1 MADVITSGR
10 VSFRD
15 VLRNREYRSLWIA
28 DAQSMAGDQLA
39 RVALSVLVFE
49 RTSSS
54 VLTAL
59 TYALTFLPALV
70 GGAMLAGIADRMP
83 RRRVMIGCDVLR
95 AGLLGLMAIPALPVW
110 AVSVLLVL
118 AVLAGSPFSA
128 AESALLPDLLDGE
141 RYVVATGLRTIT
153 NQMAQL
159 AGFAGGGV
167 AVAIIGPHAGLG
179 VDAVTFAVSAL
190 LITVG
195 VRPRPVPRLGT
206 ATGEPEQS
214 YLASIAAAIRL
225 VARQPKLRTLL
236 AFSWLLGLYVVP
248 EGIAPAYAS
257 SVGAGAVGM
266 GLLMAAGP
274 AGTALG
280 TYLFVRLV
288 PAAVRSR
295 WIGPIAIA
303 GGIPLA
309 LCAFRPG
316 LVLSIVLWAIS
327 GAGAAYQVQV
337 APDYVR
343 AVPDERRAQAIGVAA
358 SGLLASQGIGILLG
372 GFIAAGLGPAPAVAW
387 AGGVAAMLAGWLTVA
402 WCRMDRRAKADD
414 GSRSLSN

>member
-1 MADVITSGR
+1 MVDAITSGR

-15 VLRNREYRSLWIA
+15 VLRNREYLSLWIA

-83 RRRVMIGCDVLR
+83 RQRVMIGCDVLR
-95 AGLLGLMAIPALPVW
+95 AGLLGLMAVPALPVW

-153 NQMAQL
+153 NQLAQL

-167 AVAIIGPHAGLG
+167 AVAVIGPHAGLG

-206 ATGEPEQS
+206 ATEEPGKS
-214 YLASIAAAIRL
+214 YLASIAAGIRL

-248 EGIAPAYAS
+248 EGIAPAYAG

-343 AVPDERRAQAIGVAA
+343 AVPDARRAQAIGVAA
-358 SGLLASQGIGILLG
+358 SGLLAAQGIGILLG

-387 AGGVAAMLAGWLTVA
+387 AGGVAAMLAGWLTVVRS
-402 WCRMDRRAKADD
+402 RMDRRAKTAD
-414 GSRSLSN
+414 GWGSLSN

>member
-1 MADVITSGR
+1 MVDAITSGR

-15 VLRNREYRSLWIA
+15 VLRNREYLSLWIA

-95 AGLLGLMAIPALPVW
+95 AGLLGLMAVPALPVW

-153 NQMAQL
+153 NQLAQL

-167 AVAIIGPHAGLG
+167 AVAVIGPHAGLG

-206 ATGEPEQS
+206 ATEEPGKS
-214 YLASIAAAIRL
+214 YLASIAAGIRL

-248 EGIAPAYAS
+248 EGIAPAYAG

-343 AVPDERRAQAIGVAA
+343 AVPDARRAQAIGVAA
-358 SGLLASQGIGILLG
+358 SGLLAAQGIGILLG

-387 AGGVAAMLAGWLTVA
+387 AGGVAAMLAGWLTVVRS
-402 WCRMDRRAKADD
+402 RMDRRAKTAD
-414 GSRSLSN
+414 GWGSLSN

>member
-1 MADVITSGR
+1 MVDAITSGR

-15 VLRNREYRSLWIA
+15 VLRNREYLSLWIA

-118 AVLAGSPFSA
+118 AVLVGSPFNA

-153 NQMAQL
+153 NQLAQL

-167 AVAIIGPHAGLG
+167 AVAVIGPHAGLG
-179 VDAVTFAVSAL
+179 ADAVTFAVSAL

-206 ATGEPEQS
+206 ATEEPEQS
-214 YLASIAAAIRL
+214 YLASIAAGIRL

-248 EGIAPAYAS
+248 EGIAPAYAGA
-257 SVGAGAVGM
+257 VGAGAVGM

-343 AVPDERRAQAIGVAA
+343 AVPDARRAQAIGVAA
-358 SGLLASQGIGILLG
+358 SGLLAAQGIGILLG

-387 AGGVAAMLAGWLTVA
+387 AGGVAAMLAGWLTVVRS
-402 WCRMDRRAKADD
+402 RMDRRAKTAD
-414 GSRSLSN
+414 GWGSLSN

>member
-1 MADVITSGR
+1 MADAITSER
-10 VSFRD
+10 VSFRE
-15 VLRNREYRSLWIA
+15 VLRNREYRALWLA

-49 RTSSS
+49 RTASS

-59 TYALTFLPALV
+59 TYALTFFPALV
-70 GGAMLAGIADRMP
+70 GGAVLSGIADRLP
-83 RRRVMIGCDVLR
+83 RRRVMIGCDLLR
-95 AGLLGLMAIPALPVW
+95 AALLGLMAIPALPVW
-110 AVSVLLVL
+110 AVSTLLVL

-167 AVAIIGPHAGLG
+167 AVAIIGAHAGLA
-179 VDAVTFAVSAL
+179 VDAATFALSAL
-190 LITVG
+190 LITIG
-195 VRPRPVPRLGT
+195 VSARPAPGRGVEAG
-206 ATGEPEQS
+206 AVSQS
-214 YLASIAAAIRL
+214 YLASIGAGIKL
-225 VARQPKLRTLL
+225 VAKQPRLRTLL

-248 EGIAPAYAS
+248 EGIAPAYAK
-257 SVGAGAVGM
+257 SVGGGPVGL

-280 TYLFVRLV
+280 TYLFVRFV
-288 PAAVRSR
+288 PAASRSR

-309 LCAFRPG
+309 LCAIGPG
-316 LVLSIVLWAIS
+316 LGISIALWALS

-343 AVPDERRAQAIGVAA
+343 AVPEGRRAQAIGVAA

-372 GFIAAGLGPAPAVAW
+372 GFVAAGVGPAAAVAW
-387 AGGVAAMLAGWLTVA
+387 AGGSAAALAALLTVA
-402 WCRMDRRAKADD
+402 WSRTLAGRATE
-414 GSRSLSN
+414 GSAVAEN